1 MENQEIKRLEGTEI
15 RIVDAIR
22 FTVTLLL
29 AFLTESEKPVTLK
42 N

>member
-1 MENQEIKRLEGTEI
+1 MENQQAKRLDGAEI

-29 AFLTESEKPVTLK
+29 AFLTDREKAATQK
-42 N
+42 D